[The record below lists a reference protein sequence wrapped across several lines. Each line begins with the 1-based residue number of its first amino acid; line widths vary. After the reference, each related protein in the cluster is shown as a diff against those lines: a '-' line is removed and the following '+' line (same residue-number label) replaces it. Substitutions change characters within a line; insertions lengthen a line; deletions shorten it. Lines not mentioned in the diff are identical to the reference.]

1 MVKRLLRSL
10 ARRIKSW
17 VQEPPPD
24 PGWLLDSDHL
34 SDRINYHLLSLRK
47 VRPNLRAHFAW
58 GVLSAAHLATGL
70 EVPRISVIEF
80 GVAGGNGLVAL
91 DHIAREV
98 ERIYNVGI
106 DVYGFDT
113 GVGLPKPQDY
123 RDLPNLYR
131 ESGFAMDEAK
141 LRARLQRAHLILG
154 DVEQTIPK
162 FVASQPSPVG
172 FVSVD
177 VDLYS
182 STMSALKLFESD
194 SCRLLPRVYCYFD
207 DILGYTFSEFTGERL
222 AIADFNAAHPTTM
235 ISPIFG
241 LRYFLR
247 DPDRTE
253 PWPDQMFI
261 AHRFDHP
268 LYGRYT
274 DDSRDRGGW
283 TELQTSA

>member
-1 MVKRLLRSL
+1 M
-10 ARRIKSW
+10 
-17 VQEPPPD
+17 
-24 PGWLLDSDHL
+24 
-34 SDRINYHLLSLRK
+34 
-47 VRPNLRAHFAW
+47 
-58 GVLSAAHLATGL
+58 
-70 EVPRISVIEF
+70 
-80 GVAGGNGLVAL
+80 
-91 DHIAREV
+91 

-182 STMSALKLFESD
+182 STMSALKRCPNS
-194 SCRLLPRVYCYFD
+194 SSR
-207 DILGYTFSEFTGERL
+207 S
-222 AIADFNAAHPTTM
+222 
-235 ISPIFG
+235 S
-241 LRYFLR
+241 
-247 DPDRTE
+247 RTS
-253 PWPDQMFI
+253 M
-261 AHRFDHP
+261 
-268 LYGRYT
+268 
-274 DDSRDRGGW
+274 
-283 TELQTSA
+283 